1 VSFLSPYA
9 GFVAVVGIV
18 GAAAWVVA
26 ERRRRGVGTVLG
38 FPEPPER
45 ERVLPVVAIAVIA
58 ALLGMAA
65 TQPTL
70 VRATQRQARTD
81 AQAWFVFDT
90 SRSMMASS
98 TPSSPSRFER
108 ARQLALKVRAA
119 IPTVPVGIASM
130 TDRALPH
137 LFPSVDPGAFQADVR
152 SVIGINRPPP
162 GDSFDVT
169 ITTLGALAQIASQNY
184 FAPTAKRRLVVL
196 FSDGETRPFVD
207 ASIATLFRKP
217 PQVHT
222 ILVRLGHE
230 GEHVYFKGKID
241 PAYVPDPA
249 SAKKMQRLADAT
261 AGVSVGENNV
271 GKIIGAV
278 RSALGGGPTRAD
290 RREERRLSFAP
301 YLAFAALAPLGFLL
315 YRRNL

>member
-1 VSFLSPYA
+1 
-9 GFVAVVGIV
+9 
-18 GAAAWVVA
+18 
-26 ERRRRGVGTVLG
+26 VLG
-38 FPEPPER
+38 LPEPQER
-45 ERVLPVVAIAVIA
+45 QRVLPVVAIAIVA
-58 ALLGMAA
+58 ALLGLAA

-90 SRSMMASS
+90 SRSMLASS
-98 TPSSPSRFER
+98 DARSPSRFER
-108 ARQLALKVRAA
+108 AQRLALKVRAA
-119 IPTVPVGIASM
+119 IPTVPVGVASM
-130 TDRALPH
+130 TDRSLPH
-137 LFPSVDPGAFQADVR
+137 LFPSVDPGVFQAVVLR
-152 SVIGINRPPP
+152 TIGINRPPP
-162 GDSFDVT
+162 SDSFDVR

-184 FAPTAKRRLVVL
+184 FAPTAQRRLVVL

-222 ILVRLGHE
+222 ILVRMGHE
-230 GEHVYFKGKID
+230 GEHVYFHGKVD
-241 PAYVPDPA
+241 RAYIPDPG

-261 AGVSVGENNV
+261 AGVATGENDV
-271 GKIIGAV
+271 GKIIGAA
-278 RSALGGGPTRAD
+278 RSALGSGTTRAD

>member
-1 VSFLSPYA
+1 MSFLSPYA
-9 GFVAVVGIV
+9 GLVALLGITAV
-18 GAAAWVVA
+18 AAWFLA
-26 ERRRRGVGTVLG
+26 ERRRRRVGDVLG
-38 FPEPPER
+38 LPEPAER
-45 ERVLPVVAIAVIA
+45 QRVLPLAAIATVA
-58 ALLGMAA
+58 ALLGLAA

-70 VRATQRQARTD
+70 VRATERQARTD

-90 SRSMMASS
+90 SRSMMAASAAGE
-98 TPSSPSRFER
+98 PSRFER
-108 ARQLALKVRAA
+108 ARRLALKVRAA
-119 IPTVPVGIASM
+119 IPTVPVGVASI

-137 LFPSVDPGAFQADVR
+137 LFPSVDPGAFQGVVR
-152 SVIGINRPPP
+152 RTIGINRPPP
-162 GDSFDVT
+162 GDSFDIR
-169 ITTLGALAQIASQNY
+169 ITTLGSLAQIASQNY
-184 FAPTAKRRLVVL
+184 FAPTAKKRLLIL

-222 ILVRLGHE
+222 VFVRIGHE
-230 GEHVYFKGKID
+230 GEHVYFNGKVD

-261 AGVSVGENNV
+261 DGVAAGENDV
-271 GKIIGAV
+271 GKITDAA
-278 RSALGGGPTRAD
+278 RSALGSGATRDD

-301 YLAFAALAPLGFLL
+301 YLAFAALGPLGFLL

>member
-9 GFVAVVGIV
+9 SLVALVGI
-18 GAAAWVVA
+18 AATAAWFVA
-26 ERRRRGVGTVLG
+26 ERRRRRVGVVLG
-38 FPEPPER
+38 LPEPAER
-45 ERVLPVVAIAVIA
+45 QRVLPVAAIATVA
-58 ALLGMAA
+58 ALLGLAA

-70 VRATQRQARTD
+70 VRATERQARTD

-98 TPSSPSRFER
+98 GAGESSRFER
-108 ARQLALKVRAA
+108 ARRLALKVRAA
-119 IPTVPVGIASM
+119 IPTVPVGVASI

-137 LFPSVDPGAFQADVR
+137 LFPSVDPGAFQAVVR
-152 SVIGINRPPP
+152 RTIGINRPPP
-162 GDSFDVT
+162 GDSFDIR
-169 ITTLGALAQIASQNY
+169 ITTLGSLAQIASQNY
-184 FAPTAKRRLVVL
+184 FASTARKRLLIL
-196 FSDGETRPFVD
+196 FSDGETRPFVN

-222 ILVRLGHE
+222 VFVRVGHE
-230 GEHVYFKGKID
+230 GEHVYFNGKVD

-249 SAKKMQRLADAT
+249 SAEKMQRLADAT
-261 AGVSVGENNV
+261 DGVAAGENDV
-271 GKIIGAV
+271 GKIIDAA
-278 RSALGGGPTRAD
+278 RSALGSGATRGD

>member
-9 GFVAVVGIV
+9 GLVALVGIV
-18 GAAAWVVA
+18 GAAAWFVA
-26 ERRRRGVGTVLG
+26 ERRRRHVGAVLRL
-38 FPEPPER
+38 PEPDER
-45 ERVLPVVAIAVIA
+45 QRLLPVVAIAVVA
-58 ALLGMAA
+58 ALLGLAA

-70 VRATQRQARTD
+70 VRATERKARTD

-90 SRSMMASS
+90 SRSMMAS
-98 TPSSPSRFER
+98 TAPGDPSRFER
-108 ARQLALKVRAA
+108 ARRLALKVRAA
-119 IPTVPVGIASM
+119 IPTVPVGVASI

-137 LFPSVDPGAFQADVR
+137 LFPSVDPGAFQAVVR
-152 SVIGINRPPP
+152 RTIGIDRPPP
-162 GDSFDVT
+162 GDSFDVR
-169 ITTLGALAQIASQNY
+169 ITTLGSLAQIASQNY
-184 FAPTAKRRLVVL
+184 FAPTAKRRLLVL

-222 ILVRLGHE
+222 VFVRIGRE
-230 GEHVYFKGKID
+230 GERVYFNGKPD
-241 PAYVPDPA
+241 PAYVPDPM
-249 SAKKMQRLADAT
+249 SEEKMKRLAHAT
-261 AGVSVGENNV
+261 DGVAAGEGNV
-271 GKIIGAV
+271 GKIIAAT
-278 RSALGGGPTRAD
+278 RSALGSGKTKDD